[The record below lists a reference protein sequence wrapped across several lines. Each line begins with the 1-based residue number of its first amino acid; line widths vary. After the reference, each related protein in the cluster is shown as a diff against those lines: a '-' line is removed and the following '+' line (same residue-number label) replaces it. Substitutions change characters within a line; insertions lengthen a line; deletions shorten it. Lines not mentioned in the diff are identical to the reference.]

1 MASPLEELK
10 NIRMGKLRKLVS
22 NGVLPHGQPSLT
34 NRQMISDINN
44 KELDQEVSVAGRI
57 KAVRSHG
64 GSTFL
69 DLIDSTGRIQL
80 FLSEGTL
87 GKDRYGFLELLDI
100 GDFVSASG
108 TLFKTKAGELTV
120 NVSDISLLTKS
131 LYPIPSTFY
140 GLKDIEERYRQRCL
154 DLVVNSEIRRVFEVR
169 TRIIKNLRSILDSE
183 DFIEVE
189 TPILQPIY
197 GGATAKPFTT
207 HHNTLDI
214 DLYLRISDELY
225 LKRLIIGGFEKVYEI
240 GKDFRNEGMDRQ
252 HNPEF
257 TMLEFYWAY
266 STYEKLMEFTEKM
279 LSEVVRNV
287 TGSYKVVYE
296 SKEIDFTPP
305 WPRVTFREA
314 LLISSGLDIDSVK
327 DESGLLSFIKEKGIK
342 IDLKGVVGF
351 APLLDSLYKKIVRPN
366 LTGPMFLINHPY
378 QMRPLA
384 KRKEEDP
391 GKAASFQLITAGF
404 ELVNAYN
411 ELNDPIE
418 QKKRW
423 EEEMKLA
430 SKGLDEYQV
439 IDEDYIRALEY
450 GMPPTSGWGMGIDRF
465 VALLTDSHTIKDV
478 IFFPTLRPDSSS
490 RYSGLDPESSADESR
505 LAGRDDEAPVFPLEP
520 SGSFPSREKVFQI
533 VSAHIKNQNL
543 LRHCL
548 AVEAAMRALARK
560 FAGNE
565 EAWGVLGLIHDADWE
580 ETKVD
585 PTRHTVAALEW
596 LALEGYKDGPVI
608 QGLKSH
614 NVRHTKLSE
623 IQFLMEW
630 ALECCDELT
639 GFIVSVALVRPDKKL
654 ASVEVESVLKKW
666 KNKDFAAAVDRSQI
680 GQCEEKLG
688 IKLPEFIEIVLNAMK
703 NIASEIGL

>member
-10 NIRMGKLRKLVS
+10 NIRMEKLRKLIS
-22 NGVLPHGQPSLT
+22 SGVLPYAQPSLIK
-34 NRQMISDINN
+34 RQLIRDVN
-44 KELDQEVSVAGRI
+44 KKGLDLEVFIAGRI

-69 DLIDSTGRIQL
+69 DLTDSSARIQL
-80 FLSEGTL
+80 FLSEEVL
-87 GKDRYGFLELLDI
+87 GKDRYGFLSLLDI
-100 GDFVSASG
+100 GDFVSVSG
-108 TLFKTKAGELTV
+108 ILFKTKAGELTV
-120 NVSDISLLTKS
+120 NVSNINLLTKS
-131 LYPIPSTFY
+131 LHPIPSAFY
-140 GLKDIEERYRQRCL
+140 GLKDVEERYRQRYL
-154 DLVVNSEIRRVFEVR
+154 DLIINSEIKKIFETRARV
-169 TRIIKNLRSILDSE
+169 IKNLRSILDGE

-189 TPILQPIY
+189 TPVLQPIY

-207 HHNTLDI
+207 HHNSLDTN
-214 DLYLRISDELY
+214 LYLRISDELY
-225 LKRLIIGGFEKVYEI
+225 LKRLIVGSFEKVYEI
-240 GKDFRNEGMDRQ
+240 GKDFRNEGIDRQ

-266 STYEKLMEFTEKM
+266 STYEELMDFTEKM

-287 TGSYKVVYE
+287 TGSYKVTYE

-314 LLISSGLDIDSVK
+314 ILTVSGLDIDKVK
-327 DESGLLSFIKEKGIK
+327 DEKGLLNFVKEKDIQ

-351 APLLDSLYKKIVRPN
+351 APLLDTLYKKIVRPT
-366 LTGPMFLINHPY
+366 LTGPLFLIDHPY

-384 KRKEEDP
+384 KRKKEDP
-391 GKAASFQLITAGF
+391 TKAASFQLIVAGI

-418 QKKRW
+418 QKNRW
-423 EEEMKLA
+423 KEEMNLA
-430 SKGLDEYQV
+430 SKGLDEYQI

-450 GMPPTSGWGMGIDRF
+450 GMPPTSGWGMGVDRF
-465 VALLTDSHTIKDV
+465 VTLLTGSHTIKDV
-478 IFFPTLRPDSSS
+478 IFFPTLRPENLDVSVSDVSSVS
-490 RYSGLDPESSADESR
+490 DIPSEKTS
-505 LAGRDDEAPVFPLEP
+505 FPLEP

-533 VSAHIKNQNL
+533 VSTHIKNQNL

-560 FAGNE
+560 FGGNE
-565 EAWGVLGLIHDADWE
+565 EAWGALGLIHDADWE
-580 ETKVD
+580 ETKND
-585 PTRHTVAALEW
+585 PDRHTVAALEW
-596 LALEGYKDGPVI
+596 LSLEGFSEGPIV

-614 NVRHTKLSE
+614 NTRHTKLSE
-623 IQFLMEW
+623 IQSIMEW
-630 ALECCDELT
+630 ALETCDELT

-654 ASVEVESVLKKW
+654 SSVEVESVLKKW
-666 KNKDFAAAVDRSQI
+666 KNKDFAAAVNRSQI

-688 IKLPEFIEIVLNAMK
+688 IKLDEFIQLILEAMK
-703 NIASEIGL
+703 DIAPEIGL